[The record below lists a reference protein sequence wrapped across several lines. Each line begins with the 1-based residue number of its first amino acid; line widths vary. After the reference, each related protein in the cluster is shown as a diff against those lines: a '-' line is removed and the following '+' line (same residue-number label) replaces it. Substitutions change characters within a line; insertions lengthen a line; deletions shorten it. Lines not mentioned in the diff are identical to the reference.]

1 MKLLWQPNAQR
12 DRERIYR
19 YINADAPKSARQLDL
34 IFKQAAL
41 GLIDYPERGR
51 SGRMAGTRELVVHP
65 NYILVYR
72 VKPDL
77 VEILTILHAA
87 QLWP

>member
-19 YINADAPKSARQLDL
+19 YINTDAPKSARQLDL

>member
-1 MKLLWQPNAQR
+1 MRLVWQPSARQ

-19 YINADAPKSARQLDL
+19 FIYADAPKSARQLDL
-34 IFKQAAL
+34 KFRQAAL
-41 GLIDYPERGR
+41 GLIDYPQQGR
-51 SGRMAGTRELVVHP
+51 SGRMTGTRELVVHP
-65 NYILVYR
+65 SYILVYR

-77 VEILTILHAA
+77 VEILTVLHAA

>member
-1 MKLLWQPNAQR
+1 MKLVWQPTSRR

-19 YINADAPKSARQLDL
+19 YINAEAPKSARQIDR
-34 IFKQAAL
+34 IFTEAAL
-41 GLIDYPERGR
+41 GLIDYPQRGR
-51 SGRMAGTRELVVHP
+51 TGRLAGTRELVVHP

-77 VEILTILHAA
+77 IEILTIIHAA